1 MPPGLILQGVKRITC
16 HVAAAGVAAALL
28 LAPTVGAALPPADAR
43 PSPAAPLI
51 LGAPADVLTQLQ
63 VEVIDPDDRLSPGD
77 VDLLTEQTPTVDLPP
92 QVEQVSYLIFGDNE
106 NNLNDTMLDF
116 ARTQRPDLVSA
127 DGDKWAPGHLLVAVG
142 LDPSRMGVYCGDD
155 VCAAIDLYGEGRL
168 DGVLDEMRPP
178 LQQENWAAGL
188 LRGTQAAADPQV
200 RREETTIPGVV
211 WAALGGGLV
220 VLGGGVAAGVTVSMR
235 RKKAATA
242 REQFEE
248 LQRDYGRVGNQL
260 TAIDVRAHSLSSP
273 LANDRL
279 RGDWEEVKRGFLGLH
294 KTMDQL
300 EGLSRDSADKEFLA
314 LAGPIGQAH
323 EKVVRMRTAE
333 ENIEE
338 LADLEHGDVETRRR
352 HLTELHEDVLAAELE
367 VRDRDLGARLRAVDE
382 RVLELRGRLDDTRFM
397 DDYADLIG
405 DYRLIVEAVKQRM
418 YEKSGTT
425 AESHEAPRVWEE
437 SWRPG
442 YGYGNY
448 VPFLM
453 ISSWHSSD
461 VAAAQAAA
469 SSSANTSYSAGG
481 FSGGG
486 GSSSF

>member
-1 MPPGLILQGVKRITC
+1 MKSITR
-16 HVAAAGVAAALL
+16 HVAAAGLAAALL
-28 LAPTVGAALPPADAR
+28 LSPAAGAALPAADTR
-43 PSPAAPLI
+43 PSPTTLSAT
-51 LGAPADVLTQLQ
+51 GAP

-77 VDLLTEQTPTVDLPP
+77 VELLTEQTPTVDLPG
-92 QVEQVSYLIFGDNE
+92 QVEQVSYLVFADNE
-106 NNLNDTMLDF
+106 DNLNDTMLAF
-116 ARTQRPDLVSA
+116 ARTQRPDLVSV

-142 LDPSRMGVYCGDD
+142 LNPNRMGIYCGDD

-168 DGVLDEMRPP
+168 DGILDEMRPP

-188 LRGTQAAADPQV
+188 LRGTQAAADPEV
-200 RREETTIPGVV
+200 RQEETSIPGTL
-211 WAALGGGLV
+211 WATLGGGLL
-220 VLGGGVAAGVTVSMR
+220 VLGVGVATGVTVSMR
-235 RKKAATA
+235 KKKAATA
-242 REQFEE
+242 RTQFEE

-279 RGDWEEVKRGFLGLH
+279 RSDWEEVKSGFLGLH
-294 KTMDQL
+294 ETMDQVAEL
-300 EGLSRDSADKEFLA
+300 NRDSPDKEFLA
-314 LAGPIGQAH
+314 MAGPIGEAH
-323 EKVVRMRTAE
+323 EKIVRMRTAE

-367 VRDRDLGARLRAVDE
+367 VRDQDLGTRLRAMDK
-382 RVLELRGRLDDTRFM
+382 RVLELRERLDDPRFM

-405 DYRLIVEAVKQRM
+405 DYRLIIDAVQQRM
-418 YEKSGTT
+418 YERSGTT
-425 AESHEAPRVWEE
+425 ATSHEAPRVWEE

-461 VAAAQAAA
+461 VAAAETAA